1 MTQPAGIGG
10 RGGTVLAVIWGENF
24 LTLIL
29 IGLRFYTRHF
39 IRGKVG
45 WDDYWL
51 IVTWLL
57 VVIFG
62 ALTSVGVG
70 HGMGQHRADLM
81 TEQFANGVFY
91 ITCAQ
96 FIASL
101 AIGMCK
107 AVVATFLLRIVT
119 ATCSAV
125 FAQCSPVESIWNPL
139 LADKKVCHINLTI
152 LAFVDCSAFLDF
164 VLAGFPWIAL
174 RNLNMKRKERITICI
189 SLSLGVFAGT
199 CGVIRTSGLGALNQT
214 DDYLYAMP
222 DNYMWTF
229 TEVST
234 TIICVT
240 IGSFRPLWNKLRGH
254 DSNSGGGY
262 QQHNSSGYGGTGPY
276 QLSSYSRSKKSGGKK
291 TNTFTSCSD
300 KEDVEA
306 IAGTMTKSTIK
317 NDSDETILLQG
328 SGNIV
333 RVNEITI
340 TYEDTKKE
348 GEASGP
354 IQLLLIMYYLV
365 FGLNRG
371 YHRPSLM
378 GWG

>member
-57 VVIFG
+57 MVIFG

-70 HGMGQHRADLM
+70 HGMGQHPADLT
-81 TEQFANGVFY
+81 TEQFADGVFY

-96 FIASL
+96 VIASL

-107 AVVATFLLRIVT
+107 VVVATFLLRIVT
-119 ATCSAV
+119 ATWQRWFLWFCIGSMMLLSFILSSVV

-152 LAFVDCSAFLDF
+152 LAFVDCSYAAFLDF

-189 SLSLGVFAGT
+189 SLSLGVFAGI

-214 DDYLYAMP
+214 NDYLYAMP

-254 DSNSGGGY
+254 DSSSGGGY
-262 QQHNSSGYGGTGPY
+262 QQHNSSGYGGKGPY

-291 TNTFTSCSD
+291 TNTFTSRSD

-306 IAGTMTKSTIK
+306 IAGTMTKPTIK

-328 SGNIV
+328 SGSIV
-333 RVNEITI
+333 RVNEIAI

-354 IQLLLIMYYLV
+354 IV
-365 FGLNRG
+365 R
-371 YHRPSLM
+371 
-378 GWG
+378 

>member
-1 MTQPAGIGG
+1 MTQSAGIGG

-57 VVIFG
+57 MVIFG

-70 HGMGQHRADLM
+70 HGMGQHRADLT
-81 TEQFANGVFY
+81 TEQFADGVFY

-96 FIASL
+96 VIASL

-107 AVVATFLLRIVT
+107 VVVATFLLRIVT
-119 ATCSAV
+119 ATWQRWFLWFCIGSMMLLSLILSSAV

-152 LAFVDCSAFLDF
+152 LAFVDCSYAAFLDF

-189 SLSLGVFAGT
+189 SLSLGVFAG
-199 CGVIRTSGLGALNQT
+199 IAT

-234 TIICVT
+234 TIVCVT

-254 DSNSGGGY
+254 DSSSGGGY

-276 QLSSYSRSKKSGGKK
+276 QLSSYSRSKKTGSKK
-291 TNTFTSCSD
+291 TNTFTSRSD
-300 KEDVEA
+300 KDDVEA
-306 IAGTMTKSTIK
+306 IAGTMTKTTIK

-340 TYEDTKKE
+340 TYEDTKKD
-348 GEASGP
+348 GEASG
-354 IQLLLIMYYLV
+354 LIV
-365 FGLNRG
+365 R
-371 YHRPSLM
+371 
-378 GWG
+378 